1 MTPIMN
7 TENPMP
13 DTSAAGQSLG
23 SRLKHAREAQGLSVE
38 DVAARLKLLQR
49 VILAIE
55 RDDWERLGSGVH
67 LRGQMGSYARLV
79 GVPHAEVDDAILAQP
94 SAAPPLIT
102 MSHTSRL
109 RTTLDRSARKVVYL
123 AITAAIALPVW
134 LATREH
140 LSQGDLAI
148 TPLDEVSSS
157 VSAPGAGDP
166 PGAASRPGTPIA
178 PIEEPPVVASLT
190 PRFDRHAA
198 APKTDAPVQAVD
210 ASAPAETPASA
221 DAPGLV
227 LRMREDSWVEIFAP
241 DGRRLEHG
249 IVPANS
255 ERRFAPGAVGRVT
268 VGNAGAVEVLNAG
281 EAVDLAPY
289 RRQDIAR
296 FRISSD
302 GKLTPADG

>member
-13 DTSAAGQSLG
+13 DTSVAGQSLG

-67 LRGQMGSYARLV
+67 LRGQLSSYARLV
-79 GVPHAEVDDAILAQP
+79 GVPHVEVDDAILGQP
-94 SAAPPLIT
+94 SAAPPLVT

-109 RTTLDRSARKVVYL
+109 KTTLDRSARKVVYL

-157 VSAPGAGDP
+157 VSAQNAGDP
-166 PGAASRPGTPIA
+166 PVAASRPGTPIA

-190 PRFDRHAA
+190 PRFDRHPAAPADVPALAAAA
-198 APKTDAPVQAVD
+198 APADTE
-210 ASAPAETPASA
+210 ASTSA
-221 DAPGLV
+221 AKAGLV
-227 LRMREDSWVEIFAP
+227 LRPREDSWVEIFAP

-249 IVPANS
+249 ILPANS
-255 ERRFAPGAVGRVT
+255 ERRFAPGEVGRVT

-302 GKLTPADG
+302 GKLTPAGG